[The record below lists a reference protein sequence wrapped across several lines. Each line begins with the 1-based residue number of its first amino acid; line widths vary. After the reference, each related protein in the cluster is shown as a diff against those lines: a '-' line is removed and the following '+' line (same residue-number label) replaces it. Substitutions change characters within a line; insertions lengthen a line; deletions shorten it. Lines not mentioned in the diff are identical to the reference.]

1 MVWIDAHLSPAISS
15 WIIITFEI
23 PALALRDVGLR
34 DAEDAEIFEAAKA
47 QNIIFITKD
56 SDFVDLVNRF
66 GQPPKIIL
74 LTCGNTSNDRL
85 KEILSS
91 KLSEA
96 LDLLN
101 SGEPL
106 VEISGNYSLTFSKTV
121 SKKVYSNAISLRY
134 S

>member
-1 MVWIDAHLSPAISS
+1 MTIWIDAHLSPVIAI
-15 WIIITFEI
+15 WITATFGI
-23 PALALRDVGLR
+23 SALALRDVGLR

-47 QNIIFITKD
+47 QGIIFITKD
-56 SDFVDLVNRF
+56 RDFVDLANRF
-66 GQPPKIIL
+66 GQPPQIIL

-106 VEISGNYSLTFSKTV
+106 VEISGN
-121 SKKVYSNAISLRY
+121 
-134 S
+134 